1 MKTTYKECFYRQNQD
16 NYRMMQDQL
25 SQKILLVIADKIQS
39 HPEVRDHHHHEFPEQ
54 FQIQYCHVEHKIR

>member
-1 MKTTYKECFYRQNQD
+1 
-16 NYRMMQDQL
+16 MMQDQL